1 MGRVLRVLISKI
13 RFSVLV
19 WLVMLIHSSIP
30 TKEYTEH
37 FNKLNVI
44 IFHNVL
50 QMCALIENYL
60 FLLSLAESHN
70 KTFS

>member
-1 MGRVLRVLISKI
+1 
-13 RFSVLV
+13 
-19 WLVMLIHSSIP
+19 MLIHSSIL

-37 FNKLNVI
+37 FNRLNVI
-44 IFHNVL
+44 IFYNVL